1 MQTNSVA
8 CGAATP
14 EEFVRE
20 SDYFLHKLEAVRIDM
35 TPEGIV
41 VEKVV
46 RYFSDPRFQ
55 KFSIKKEHPIQM
67 GSDNRRA
74 DVVLIDSA
82 DNADN
87 LVAIAECKRVGVEG
101 QGLDQL
107 RSYLS
112 ATDTRFGI
120 FANSTDLD
128 AWDFYENLG
137 RNQVRPMTR
146 SEFEKRVKKDANVIN
161 RVLNFFKNMFRPPDK
176 PEDTEGPMDT
186 TPGVKTE
193 SESDTPVFR
202 PPENPNGPE
211 GIRET
216 GPVRKPVVSPPP
228 MSGIPD
234 TEGYPPLQSEY
245 RDNPGDP
252 SLNGDPYYSED
263 NGFSCAVALRGMP
276 EGLPDHI
283 DRIIRDERLAAAY
296 SREQIQA
303 EIDSLEDEIAEL
315 EAQKSGYESEI
326 ASREEDV
333 ATKKVELAGL
343 QVQWHAPVE
352 TGPDS
357 SQTVAGTSGESAV
370 DFDSLP
376 QEEISAVSFRQQIEA
391 EVEELIHEKDRLGQQ
406 LVQKTEELD
415 RKKEEL
421 AGLEVRME
429 APTETELNPP
439 SVEGAI
445 PGHSKQ
451 QFSVLQLI
459 FASFTTLAV
468 VGLLF
473 YLFIFY
479 SSAGDKAFGSE
490 RGSVQEK
497 LNEIVNHA
505 AFFQAWQEPVNLFV
519 ITFPFIFL
527 VLAVV
532 THLCLEERRWRY
544 LAGVLVVTLAL
555 DAIIAVKISQNI
567 HENKVS
573 RGLLAEGI
581 EWSLLDINIFAV
593 LLLGFAVS
601 LLLGFGFYWVT
612 ELWKSVRPRRNE
624 SSEYELQIKAE
635 KNERDVQ
642 LATLRTQ
649 MDNLH
654 TQIDSLNGDIAGTQ
668 QKIDERQ
675 VKLEELSRQQTE
687 VDEKTAKLPL
697 NIQLAVLKTEME
709 NLQSEINQF
718 KERRDTVQ
726 QEIQKRQTK
735 IDALKER
742 RRIKLVDLN
751 KIEWQVSQ
759 FVSGW
764 CRYIAHSKTETDD
777 ASAKIERVR
786 QVKNDTL
793 AQYFET
799 LR

>member
-1 MQTNSVA
+1 
-8 CGAATP
+8 
-14 EEFVRE
+14 
-20 SDYFLHKLEAVRIDM
+20 M

-41 VEKVV
+41 VEEVV
-46 RYFSDPRFQ
+46 RYFSDPGFQ
-55 KFSIKKEHPIQM
+55 KFSIKREYPIQM

-82 DNADN
+82 DN
-87 LVAIAECKRVGVEG
+87 LVAVAECKRVGGEG
-101 QGLDQL
+101 RGLDQL
-107 RSYLS
+107 KSYLS

-120 FANSTDLD
+120 FANSTNPA

-161 RVLNFFKNMFRPPDK
+161 RVLNFFKNMFRPSDK
-176 PEDTEGPMDT
+176 REDTEEPTGT
-186 TPGVKTE
+186 TPDVTTE
-193 SESDTPVFR
+193 PESNTPVFR
-202 PPENPNGPE
+202 PPANPNSPE
-211 GIRET
+211 GITET
-216 GPVRKPVVSPPP
+216 EPVRKPVVSPPP
-228 MSGIPD
+228 MPGVPD
-234 TEGYPPLQSEY
+234 TEGYSPLQSEY
-245 RDNPGDP
+245 RDNPGAP
-252 SLNGDPYYSED
+252 SLNGEPYYSED
-263 NGFSCAVALRGMP
+263 NGFSCAVALRGIP
-276 EGLPDHI
+276 EGLPAHI
-283 DRIIRDERLAAAY
+283 DRIIRDERLAVAY
-296 SREQIQA
+296 SREQLQA
-303 EIDSLEDEIAEL
+303 EIESLEGEKSEL
-315 EAQKSGYESEI
+315 EMEKRGYESEI
-326 ASREEDV
+326 ASRAEEL
-333 ATKKVELAGL
+333 AGKKEELAGL
-343 QVQWHAPVE
+343 QVQWHAPVG
-352 TGPDS
+352 TGLDS
-357 SQTVAGTSGESAV
+357 SQPVTGTSGESAV
-370 DFDSLP
+370 EFASLP
-376 QEEISAVSFRQQIEA
+376 QEEIPDVPFRQQIEA

-406 LVQKTEELD
+406 LGQKTEELA

-421 AGLEVRME
+421 AGLEVQIE

-439 SVEGAI
+439 SVEGAA
-445 PGHSKQ
+445 PVPSKQ

-459 FASFTTLAV
+459 FASFTTFAV

-479 SSAGDKAFGSE
+479 SSAGDKAFGSG

-505 AFFQAWQEPVNLFV
+505 AFFQAWQEPMNLFV

-532 THLCLEERRWRY
+532 THLCLEHRRWVY
-544 LAGVLVVTLAL
+544 LGVVILSTLAL
-555 DAIIAVKISQNI
+555 DAVIAVKISQNI
-567 HENKVS
+567 HENKEA
-573 RGLLAEGI
+573 RGLLPEGA

-612 ELWKSVRPRRNE
+612 ELWKSVRPHRNE
-624 SSEYELQIKAE
+624 STEFDLRRKVE
-635 KNERDVQ
+635 KNEREVQ

-654 TQIDSLNGDIAGTQ
+654 TKIDSLNGDIAVTQ

-675 VKLEELSRQQTE
+675 AKVEELSRQQRE
-687 VDEKTAKLPL
+687 AGEKTAKLPL
-697 NIQLAVLKTEME
+697 NVQLAVLKTGME
-709 NLQSEINQF
+709 NLQNEINQF
-718 KERRDTVQ
+718 NERRNTVQ
-726 QEIQKRQTK
+726 QEIQDRQTK
-735 IDALKER
+735 IEALKER

>member
-1 MQTNSVA
+1 
-8 CGAATP
+8 
-14 EEFVRE
+14 
-20 SDYFLHKLEAVRIDM
+20 M

-41 VEKVV
+41 VEEVV

-55 KFSIKKEHPIQM
+55 KFSIQTEYPIQM

-74 DVVLIDSA
+74 DVVLVDSA
-82 DNADN
+82 NR

-107 RSYLS
+107 KSYLS

-120 FANSTDLD
+120 FANSTDLG

-176 PEDTEGPMDT
+176 PEDTDEQMDT
-186 TPGVKTE
+186 TPDVKTE
-193 SESDTPVFR
+193 SEPDTPVFR
-202 PPENPNGPE
+202 PPENSNGPE

-216 GPVRKPVVSPPP
+216 EPVRKPVVSPPP
-228 MSGIPD
+228 MPGIPD

-245 RDNPGDP
+245 RDTPGAP
-252 SLNGDPYYSED
+252 SLNGEPYYSED

-283 DRIIRDERLAAAY
+283 DRIIRDERLAAVY

-357 SQTVAGTSGESAV
+357 SQTVTGTSGESAV

-406 LVQKTEELD
+406 LVQKTEELA
-415 RKKEEL
+415 RKEEEL
-421 AGLEVRME
+421 ARLEVQIG

-439 SVEGAI
+439 SVEGAT
-445 PGHSKQ
+445 PGPSKQ

-479 SSAGDKAFGSE
+479 SSAGEKAFSSE

-601 LLLGFGFYWVT
+601 LLLGFGFHWVT
-612 ELWKSVRPRRNE
+612 ELWKSVRPRRND
-624 SSEYELQIKAE
+624 SSEFELRIKAE
-635 KNERDVQ
+635 KNEREVQ

-649 MDNLH
+649 MANLR
-654 TQIDSLNGDIAGTQ
+654 TEIDSLNENISVTQ
-668 QKIDERQ
+668 QKIDAHQ
-675 VKLEELSRQQTE
+675 AKLEELSRQWRE
-687 VDEKTAKLPL
+687 AEAKTAKLPL

-709 NLQSEINQF
+709 NLQNEINQF
-718 KERRDTVQ
+718 KERRNTVQ

-777 ASAKIERVR
+777 ASSKIERVR
-786 QVKNDTL
+786 QVKNDLL

>member
-1 MQTNSVA
+1 
-8 CGAATP
+8 
-14 EEFVRE
+14 
-20 SDYFLHKLEAVRIDM
+20 M

-41 VEKVV
+41 VEEVF

-55 KFSIKKEHPIQM
+55 KFSIKTEYPIQM
-67 GSDNRRA
+67 GSVNRRA
-74 DVVLIDSA
+74 DVVLVDSA
-82 DNADN
+82 NR
-87 LVAIAECKRVGVEG
+87 LVAVAECKRVGAEG
-101 QGLDQL
+101 HGLDQL
-107 RSYLS
+107 KSYLS

-120 FANSTDLD
+120 FANSTNPG

-146 SEFEKRVKKDANVIN
+146 SEFEERVKKDANVIN
-161 RVLNFFKNMFRPPDK
+161 RVLNFFKNMFRRPDK
-176 PEDTEGPMDT
+176 PTDTDEQTDKDSDGTTGTPVVRPRPDFGDTED
-186 TPGVKTE
+186 
-193 SESDTPVFR
+193 
-202 PPENPNGPE
+202 
-211 GIRET
+211 IRET
-216 GPVRKPVVSPPP
+216 EPVRKPVVSPPP
-228 MSGIPD
+228 MPGIPD

-252 SLNGDPYYSED
+252 SLNGDPYYGED

-276 EGLPDHI
+276 EGLPYHI
-283 DRIIRDERLAAAY
+283 DRIIRDERLAVAY

-315 EAQKSGYESEI
+315 ETQKSGCESEI

-357 SQTVAGTSGESAV
+357 SQTVTGTSGESAV

-376 QEEISAVSFRQQIEA
+376 QEEISDVSFRQQIEA
-391 EVEELIHEKDRLGQQ
+391 EVEELIHEKDLLGQQ
-406 LVQKTEELD
+406 LGQKTEELA
-415 RKKEEL
+415 RKEEEL

-429 APTETELNPP
+429 APTKTELNPP
-439 SVEGAI
+439 SVEGAT
-445 PGHSKQ
+445 PGPSKQ

-459 FASFTTLAV
+459 FAGFTTLAV

-505 AFFQAWQEPVNLFV
+505 AFFQAWQEPMNLFV

-532 THLCLEERRWRY
+532 THLCLEQRRWVY
-544 LAGVLVVTLAL
+544 LSVVLFFTFAL

-573 RGLLAEGI
+573 RGLLEEGR
-581 EWSLLDINIFAV
+581 EWSLWDINIFAV

-624 SSEYELQIKAE
+624 SSESELQIKTE

-642 LATLRTQ
+642 LATLKTQ

-654 TQIDSLNGDIAGTQ
+654 TQIDSLNGDIAVTQ
-668 QKIDERQ
+668 SKIDERQ
-675 VKLEELSRQQTE
+675 AKVEELSRQQRE
-687 VDEKTAKLPL
+687 AGVNTAKLPL
-697 NIQLAVLKTEME
+697 NIQLAVLKTELE
-709 NLQSEINQF
+709 NLQNEINQF
-718 KERRDTVQ
+718 KERRNTVQ
-726 QEIQKRQTK
+726 QEIQERQTK
-735 IDALKER
+735 IEALKER
-742 RRIKLVDLN
+742 QRIKLVDLN

>member
-1 MQTNSVA
+1 
-8 CGAATP
+8 
-14 EEFVRE
+14 
-20 SDYFLHKLEAVRIDM
+20 M

-41 VEKVV
+41 VEEVV
-46 RYFSDPRFQ
+46 NYFSEPRFQ

-120 FANSTDLD
+120 FANSTDLG

-137 RNQVRPMTR
+137 GNRVRSMTR

-161 RVLNFFKNMFRPPDK
+161 RVLNFFKNMFRRPDK
-176 PEDTEGPMDT
+176 PADTDGQTDKDSDVT
-186 TPGVKTE
+186 T
-193 SESDTPVFR
+193 DTPVVR
-202 PPENPNGPE
+202 PRPDFGGTED
-211 GIRET
+211 IRET

-283 DRIIRDERLAAAY
+283 DRIIRDERLAVAY

-303 EIDSLEDEIAEL
+303 EIDSLEDEKSEF
-315 EAQKSGYESEI
+315 ETQKRGYESEI
-326 ASREEDV
+326 ASREEEI
-333 ATKKVELAGL
+333 ARKREELAGL

-357 SQTVAGTSGESAV
+357 SQTVTGTSGESAV

-391 EVEELIHEKDRLGQQ
+391 EVEELIHEKARLGQQ

-439 SVEGAI
+439 SVEGAT

-544 LAGVLVVTLAL
+544 LVGVLVVTLAL

-624 SSEYELQIKAE
+624 SSESELRIKAE
-635 KNERDVQ
+635 KNEREVQ

-709 NLQSEINQF
+709 NLQDEINQF
-718 KERRDTVQ
+718 KERRNTVQ